1 MSTSCVSRGDEQV
14 ADRLESSDCH
24 EMDWI
29 VVYIV
34 AYVVAFVVASVVS
47 LIQLWL
53 SHGIVSSLHR
63 GFGTTYV
70 TTTSTTSRHFTITSR
85 QILNKLW
92 CCVGRLRDS
101 GSPKASRD
109 SPVI

>member
-1 MSTSCVSRGDEQV
+1 VSTSCVSQGDEQV

-47 LIQLWL
+47 LI
-53 SHGIVSSLHR
+53 
-63 GFGTTYV
+63 
-70 TTTSTTSRHFTITSR
+70 
-85 QILNKLW
+85 
-92 CCVGRLRDS
+92 
-101 GSPKASRD
+101 
-109 SPVI
+109 